1 MCKWLVIAMSLLA
14 VLVLKEFN
22 CISKESSA
30 MKISENPLNKNST
43 RKAFFAY
50 FSEMKYR
57 KIYSNPIITQNSL
70 KIFVKILDYMLRLTQ
85 IISYFRTLSS
95 YRSNSITNINVK
107 DIIHSN
113 D

>member
-1 MCKWLVIAMSLLA
+1 MARYSYVHVLA
-14 VLVLKEFN
+14 VLVLNGFN

-43 RKAFFAY
+43 RKAFLAY

-57 KIYSNPIITQNSL
+57 KIFSNLIITLNSL
-70 KIFVKILDYMLRLTQ
+70 KIFVKILDYILRLTQ

-95 YRSNSITNINVK
+95 YTSNNITNINFK